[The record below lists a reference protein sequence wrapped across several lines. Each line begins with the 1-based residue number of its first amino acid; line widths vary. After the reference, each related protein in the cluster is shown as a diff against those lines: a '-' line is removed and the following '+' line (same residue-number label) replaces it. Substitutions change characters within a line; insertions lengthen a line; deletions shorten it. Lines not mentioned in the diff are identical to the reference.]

1 MLWEVQAAALKVRAD
16 TCALPQDGVDRHVSR
31 SVLGRAR
38 RALSRI
44 GKMRRLI
51 HLEADSLLLGC
62 KQVLQCEQPHSH
74 VT

>member
-31 SVLGRAR
+31 WV
-38 RALSRI
+38 
-44 GKMRRLI
+44 LI